1 MHLEIQ
7 HGLYIASD
15 SRNRLSKFWAPT
27 GGISPQDGEQDESH
41 SLLVRG
47 GFLRQAHSGVFHLLP
62 IGLRVQDKL
71 EALIDKHMGSI
82 GASKLALSSITTE
95 ALWRQTGRYSANS
108 ELLRIKDR
116 RESGFLLSP
125 THEEEITAL
134 VAGMVHS
141 YKDLPLRLYQIG
153 RKYRDERRPRQGL
166 LRAKEFMMKD
176 LYTFDYSTESAL
188 RTYEEVRNAY
198 NNLFNELRLPY
209 LVADADSGNM
219 GGRLSHEYHFVSPK
233 GEDNVWSCNSCDYVA
248 NEELV
253 EKSSQNPASDNE
265 SWHAFTGIS
274 VDKKTKINV
283 WIPRPASA
291 AATIANHGHGHV
303 NLHAVKKAL
312 PENIELD
319 TGIESSSLPSLLQ
332 KTTDIINLFDPSLAF
347 DKHDE
352 SLPNPQSSDLNLTTI
367 ETGDPCPRCSD
378 GKLSVQK
385 AIEVGHTFH
394 LGTRYSKPLNAV
406 VALPDQNLSSPIQM
420 GCHGIGVSRIIGAVA
435 SLLSDAKGLNWPRAI
450 APYEAVILT
459 SPQTEENDATEVY
472 DTLYSESRNGN
483 VDLVLDDRSGK
494 SIGWKLKDADLI
506 GYPVV
511 IVLGRSWKDK
521 REVEAIAIIAPAV
534 YTGFTF
540 AYSHVVMP
548 PLITHAPPK
557 LLAKQWLQAYQFAPI
572 FVAPLIL
579 TGASSNAFL
588 AYVYKGSFSSA
599 KFLYVVAAITNA
611 SIIPYTALYMEPG
624 VNGAGKWKVQKILQD
639 EQVVLKGVGQG
650 TDKDTASQAAKQ
662 WAEQVDMKTIAET
675 WARTNAWRYII
686 TAIATV
692 ASATASVM
700 RS

>member
-1 MHLEIQ
+1 
-7 HGLYIASD
+7 
-15 SRNRLSKFWAPT
+15 
-27 GGISPQDGEQDESH
+27 
-41 SLLVRG
+41 V
-47 GFLRQAHSGVFHLLP
+47 QAHSGVFHLLP
-62 IGLRVQDKL
+62 LGLRVQDKL
-71 EALIDKHMGSI
+71 EALIDKHMSSI

-134 VAGMVHS
+134 VASMVHS
-141 YKDLPLRLYQIG
+141 YKDLPLRLYQTG

-233 GEDNVWSCNSCDYVA
+233 GEDNVWSCNSCDYIA
-248 NEELV
+248 NEELA
-253 EKSSQNPASDNE
+253 EKSSQNPTSNDE

-283 WIPRPASA
+283 WIPRPSST
-291 AATIANHGHGHV
+291 ATTKANQGHECV

-332 KTTDIINLFDPSLAF
+332 KTTDIIDLFDPSLTF
-347 DKHDE
+347 DKHDK
-352 SLPNPQSSDLNLTTI
+352 SLSNPQSSALNLTTI
-367 ETGDPCPRCSD
+367 ETGDPCPRCSN
-378 GKLSVQK
+378 GKLDVQK

-450 APYEAVILT
+450 APYEAIILT
-459 SPQTEENDATEVY
+459 SPQTEDRDATEVY
-472 DTLYSESRNGN
+472 DALYGEVRNGD

-494 SIGWKLKDADLI
+494 SVGWKLKDADLI

-511 IVLGRSWKDK
+511 IVLGRSWKDR
-521 REVEAIAIIAPAV
+521 REVEV
-534 YTGFTF
+534 QCRRLRFKKDVRLDDLKQEVLG
-540 AYSHVVMP
+540 
-548 PLITHAPPK
+548 
-557 LLAKQWLQAYQFAPI
+557 LL
-572 FVAPLIL
+572 
-579 TGASSNAFL
+579 
-588 AYVYKGSFSSA
+588 
-599 KFLYVVAAITNA
+599 
-611 SIIPYTALYMEPG
+611 
-624 VNGAGKWKVQKILQD
+624 
-639 EQVVLKGVGQG
+639 EQL
-650 TDKDTASQAAKQ
+650 
-662 WAEQVDMKTIAET
+662 
-675 WARTNAWRYII
+675 
-686 TAIATV
+686 
-692 ASATASVM
+692 
-700 RS
+700 